1 MEKEKYI
8 KITNTNV
15 LPYVGVSHNPS
26 IKKKVFIEL
35 KFRFK
40 ILRFNDSLRNKRQGS
55 YLFKCRIGTK
65 HVNEEEV
72 KQKLLKHSEELFEAE
87 FIKQKTSA

>member
-15 LPYVGVSHNPS
+15 LPYVGISHNPS
-26 IKKKVFIEL
+26 IKRKFLLNLNSNLRYLDLMIPCEIKDKAVISLNVEL
-35 KFRFK
+35 G
-40 ILRFNDSLRNKRQGS
+40 Q
-55 YLFKCRIGTK
+55 K
-65 HVNEEEV
+65 HVNEEE
-72 KQKLLKHSEELFEAE
+72 KELFEAE

>member
-26 IKKKVFIEL
+26 IKRKFLLNLNSDLRYLDLMIPCEIKDKAVTSLNVEL
-35 KFRFK
+35 GQ
-40 ILRFNDSLRNKRQGS
+40 N
-55 YLFKCRIGTK
+55 T
-65 HVNEEEV
+65 
-72 KQKLLKHSEELFEAE
+72 
-87 FIKQKTSA
+87 